1 MLDLDTL
8 EKVEVF
14 KDLDDR
20 RLSAVSECCTEEVFQ
35 RGEVILKAGEEARHL
50 WAVAEGR
57 VKLEAEP
64 ASTLQRYEVSETQV
78 FGWPSLVPPHTY
90 RFSASCAARSARVIR
105 IDSPCLQGLFEK
117 DPELGYRVMSRLLRV
132 MGDRF
137 HQLQEE
143 VVKRRGHDM
152 MHQW

>member
-20 RLSAVSECCTEEVFQ
+20 RLSAVSECCTEVVFQ
-35 RGEVILKAGEEARHL
+35 RGEGIFKAGEEARHL

-57 VKLEAEP
+57 VNLEAEP
-64 ASTLQRYEVSETQV
+64 DSTLQTNEVLETQV
-78 FGWPSLVPPHTY
+78 FGWPSLIHPHTY
-90 RFSASCAARSARVIR
+90 RFSATCAGRSARVIR
-105 IDSPCLQGLFEK
+105 IDSRCLQALFQK
-117 DPELGYRVMSRLLRV
+117 DPGLGYRVMSCLLHV

-143 VVKRRGHDM
+143 VVKRRGQDM
-152 MHQW
+152 MNQW

>member
-1 MLDLDTL
+1 MVNLDTL

-20 RLSAVSECCTEEVFQ
+20 RLSAVSECCSEVVFQ
-35 RGEVILKAGEEARHL
+35 RGEGIFQTGEAARYL

-57 VKLEAEP
+57 VKLEAE
-64 ASTLQRYEVSETQV
+64 AAATLQTNEVSETQV
-78 FGWPSLVPPHTY
+78 FGWPSLVPPHLY
-90 RFSASCAARSARVIR
+90 RFSATCTGRSARVIR
-105 IDSPCLQGLFEK
+105 IDSRCLQALFEK
-117 DPELGYRVMSRLLRV
+117 DPELGYQVMSCLLRV

-143 VVKRRGHDM
+143 VVKHRGQDM
-152 MHQW
+152 MNQW

>member
-1 MLDLDTL
+1 MVDLDTL

-20 RLSAVSECCTEEVFQ
+20 RLSAVSECCTEVGFQ
-35 RGEVILKAGEEARHL
+35 RGEGIFKAGEEARHL

-64 ASTLQRYEVSETQV
+64 ASTLQGYEVSETQV
-78 FGWPSLVPPHTY
+78 FGWPSLVRPHTY

-105 IDSPCLQGLFEK
+105 INGSCLQALFEK
-117 DPELGYRVMSRLLRV
+117 EPGLGYSVMTRLLQV
-132 MGDRF
+132 IGNRF

-143 VVKRRGHDM
+143 VVKRRGQDM
-152 MHQW
+152 MNQW

>member
-1 MLDLDTL
+1 MVDLDTL

-20 RLSAVSECCTEEVFQ
+20 RLSAVSKCCTEVVFQ
-35 RGEVILKAGEEARHL
+35 RSEGIFKAGEEARHL

-64 ASTLQRYEVSETQV
+64 TSTLQANEVSETQV
-78 FGWPSLVPPHTY
+78 FGWPSLVRPHTY

-105 IDSPCLQGLFEK
+105 IDSRCLQALFEK
-117 DPELGYRVMSRLLRV
+117 DPELGYRVMSSLLRV

-143 VVKRRGHDM
+143 VVRRRGQDM
-152 MHQW
+152 MNQW

>member
-1 MLDLDTL
+1 MVDLDTL

-20 RLSAVSECCTEEVFQ
+20 RLSAVSKCCTEVVFQ
-35 RGEVILKAGEEARHL
+35 RSEGIFKAGEEARHL

-64 ASTLQRYEVSETQV
+64 TSTLQANEVSETQV
-78 FGWPSLVPPHTY
+78 FGWPSLVWPHTY

-105 IDSPCLQGLFEK
+105 IDSRCLQALFEK
-117 DPELGYRVMSRLLRV
+117 DPELGYRVMSSLLRV

-143 VVKRRGHDM
+143 VVRRRGQDM
-152 MHQW
+152 MNQW